1 MKYQIWTKYLSIV
14 AIVALVLPGG
24 CSMPMSAEVPPSTLM
39 TQSHG
44 YSKNMLLGY
53 EATKQIN
60 YSTAL
65 NHFRQALQAKPR
77 DTYATLAIRNIQSYI
92 ERDRY
97 LGRKAKRNLL
107 YIPAN
112 FDFGQPGRL
121 IPAGTR
127 TQLPSSDG
135 TVIGLGNNVEQQ
147 SGAADQAN
155 APNASTQSQA
165 QINQRSNVY
174 GFGTP
179 ARRVSAGSRGGASCT
194 SGNQSLIAL
203 APLEEL
209 QITTVG
215 NPTLFFYVPQTT
227 AQQLELVLQDQNRQ
241 VVNKAT
247 FKAPGKAGI
256 ISLSLPGNSP
266 ASELKVN
273 KTYRWYFSL
282 VCDRSRRSRDLVVSG
297 SIVRLKPDE
306 KLLHDLASS
315 DRRERANIY
324 ALSGSLT
331 DALTNLA
338 QLRRERPND
347 PDIKTDWQ
355 DLLRSVDLGRITE
368 APLIECCKIP

>member
-1 MKYQIWTKYLSIV
+1 
-14 AIVALVLPGG
+14 
-24 CSMPMSAEVPPSTLM
+24 MSAEVPTSTLM
-39 TQSHG
+39 TQAHSG

-53 EATKQIN
+53 DATKQRN
-60 YSTAL
+60 YPTAL
-65 NHFRQALQAKPR
+65 NYFRQALQAKPR

-97 LGRKAKRNLL
+97 LGRKTKRNLL

-147 SGAADQAN
+147 SGAAADQVN
-155 APNASTQSQA
+155 PPSASTQSQA

-179 ARRVSAGSRGGASCT
+179 ARRVSGGSRSGASCT
-194 SGNQSLIAL
+194 SLHQSIIAL
-203 APLEEL
+203 APLEDL

-227 AQQLELVLQDQNRQ
+227 AQQLELVLQDENRQ

-247 FKAPGKAGI
+247 FKAPDKAGI
-256 ISLSLPGNSP
+256 ISLSLKAFSP

-282 VCDRSRRSRDLVVSG
+282 VCDRSRRSQDLVISG
-297 SIVRLKPDE
+297 SIIRLQPDE
-306 KLLHDLASS
+306 KLLRDLASS
-315 DRRERANIY
+315 DIRERANIY